1 MQRRASLTTS
11 DVACGQKSRRPCGL
25 RRHRAAR
32 QRAAPL
38 PRCVSE
44 VLSEAKDALRSIAC
58 VAAPCIR
65 PADAGN
71 AAHVDSPTGS

>member
-11 DVACGQKSRRPCGL
+11 DTARGQKSRRPFGL
-25 RRHRAAR
+25 RRSGASAALR
-32 QRAAPL
+32 L
-38 PRCVSE
+38 
-44 VLSEAKDALRSIAC
+44 LSDALRRIAC

-71 AAHVDSPTGS
+71 AARVGFEIVSSWG